1 MSSHKHLQ
9 FYFVNFMKPQKLA
22 FKTINN
28 IFEIV
33 RVSVSNE
40 EFEHLHNSKKLK
52 NGVYLVYALS
62 IIVDIAN
69 YNN

>member
-1 MSSHKHLQ
+1 MT
-9 FYFVNFMKPQKLA
+9 PQKLA
-22 FKTINN
+22 FKIINN

-52 NGVYLVYALS
+52 K
-62 IIVDIAN
+62 
-69 YNN
+69 

>member
-1 MSSHKHLQ
+1 
-9 FYFVNFMKPQKLA
+9 MKPQKLT
-22 FKTINN
+22 FKSINN
-28 IFEIV
+28 ILEIV

-52 NGVYLVYALS
+52 NEVYLVYALS

>member
-1 MSSHKHLQ
+1 MT
-9 FYFVNFMKPQKLA
+9 PQKLA

-52 NGVYLVYALS
+52 NEVYLVYALS

>member
-1 MSSHKHLQ
+1 
-9 FYFVNFMKPQKLA
+9 MKPQKLT

-28 IFEIV
+28 ILEIV

>member
-1 MSSHKHLQ
+1 
-9 FYFVNFMKPQKLA
+9 MKPQKLT
-22 FKTINN
+22 FKSINN
-28 IFEIV
+28 ILEIV

-40 EFEHLHNSKKLK
+40 EFEHLHNSKNLK
-52 NGVYLVYALS
+52 NEVYLVYALS

>member
-1 MSSHKHLQ
+1 
-9 FYFVNFMKPQKLA
+9 MKPQKLT
-22 FKTINN
+22 FKSINN
-28 IFEIV
+28 ILEIV